1 MTRRDAVF
9 TFAGS
14 GGVMAFL
21 TGCDMDAVQ
30 RAEAQLGDRMTKP
43 GTGVQFSGLPDV
55 VKVIV
60 LASYPATPQQVQV
73 AEQRARKAAVV
84 VQKRRA
90 TSSSSGGGGAAS
102 KKAPPAPPAIVAVE
116 TSAGN
121 SQQGEKSIMLWNT
134 RTESFVSNKVYD
146 IQKAPDKNDIAL
158 VAGTTALYV
167 GNGAL

>member
-9 TFAGS
+9 TFASS

>member
-21 TGCDMDAVQ
+21 TGCDMEAVQ

-90 TSSSSGGGGAAS
+90 TASSSAP

>member
-116 TSAGN
+116 TSAGT

-134 RTESFVSNKVYD
+134 LTESFVSNKVYD

>member
-90 TSSSSGGGGAAS
+90 TASSSGGGAAS